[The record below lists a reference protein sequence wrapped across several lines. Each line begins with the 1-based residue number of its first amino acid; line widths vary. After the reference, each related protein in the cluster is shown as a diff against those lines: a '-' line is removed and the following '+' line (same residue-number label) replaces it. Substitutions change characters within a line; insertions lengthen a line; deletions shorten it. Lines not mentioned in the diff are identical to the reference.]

1 MKILIIK
8 FRNIGDVL
16 LSTPLIENLKIKY
29 PDAKIGFALNK
40 GCEAMITQNPNVSK
54 IHIYDRNKLKKM
66 SFLKRLF
73 SEIGFA
79 KEIKKEKYDIAINL
93 TSGDRGILIAKF
105 ANIKK
110 IIGIK
115 GKNKFISKFITDEI
129 PNFKGFRHVVEQ
141 NLDALKTLNFEPFS
155 KKVSVYS
162 NENVDFLSLPKK
174 FIHIH
179 PTSRWM
185 FKCISDDI
193 MAKIIYLCENELG
206 IKIVLTADK
215 NETEMNK
222 INSILSLCKSKP
234 INLAG
239 RLNLKQIVTLSK
251 KSSLYIGVDTAI
263 MHIAAANDVP
273 CIAFFGPSGAFEWG
287 PWDNS
292 LTKSGYTKK
301 NGIQKMGKHIVIQKN
316 WDCVP
321 CGNDGCDGSKI
332 SKCLMEFE
340 KDFLSD
346 FKNLIKK
353 KLDLTTF

>member
-66 SFLKRLF
+66 SFLKRIF

-115 GKNKFISKFITDEI
+115 GKNQLISKFITDEV
-129 PNFKGFRHVVEQ
+129 PKFKGFRHVVEQ

-162 NENVDFLSLPKK
+162 NE
-174 FIHIH
+174 
-179 PTSRWM
+179 M
-185 FKCISDDI
+185 
-193 MAKIIYLCENELG
+193 
-206 IKIVLTADK
+206 
-215 NETEMNK
+215 
-222 INSILSLCKSKP
+222 
-234 INLAG
+234 
-239 RLNLKQIVTLSK
+239 
-251 KSSLYIGVDTAI
+251 
-263 MHIAAANDVP
+263 
-273 CIAFFGPSGAFEWG
+273 
-287 PWDNS
+287 
-292 LTKSGYTKK
+292 
-301 NGIQKMGKHIVIQKN
+301 
-316 WDCVP
+316 
-321 CGNDGCDGSKI
+321 
-332 SKCLMEFE
+332 
-340 KDFLSD
+340 
-346 FKNLIKK
+346 
-353 KLDLTTF
+353 

>member
-54 IHIYDRNKLKKM
+54 IHIYDRNKFKKM

-73 SEIGFA
+73 SEISFA

-105 ANIKK
+105 TNIKK

-115 GKNKFISKFITDEI
+115 GKNKLISKFITDEM
-129 PNFKGFRHVVEQ
+129 PKFKGFRHVVEQ

-162 NENVDFLSLPKK
+162 DESVDFLSLPKK

-185 FKCISDDI
+185 FKCISDDM
-193 MAKIIYLCENELG
+193 MAKIIDLCEKELG

-215 NETEMNK
+215 NESEMNK

-239 RLNLKQIVTLSK
+239 KLNLKQIVTLSK

-340 KDFLSD
+340 KEFLSD

-353 KLDLTTF
+353 KLDPTTF

>member
-66 SFLKRLF
+66 SFLKRIF

-115 GKNKFISKFITDEI
+115 GKNQLISKFITDEV
-129 PNFKGFRHVVEQ
+129 PKFKGFRHVVEQ

-162 NENVDFLSLPKK
+162 DESVDFLCLPKK

-185 FKCISDDI
+185 FKCVNNDI
-193 MAKIIYLCENELG
+193 MAKIIDLCENELG

-215 NETEMNK
+215 NESEMKK

-239 RLNLKQIVTLSK
+239 KLNLKQIVTLSK

-292 LTKSGYTKK
+292 LTKSAYTKK

-321 CGNDGCDGSKI
+321 CGNDGCNGSKI

-340 KDFLSD
+340 KEFLSS

-353 KLDLTTF
+353 KLDPATF